1 MILFAVG
8 EGREKGYKNPSRASI
23 IARAC
28 LARGMDVSF
37 ICADQEV
44 YDQLRRRGFSRIHL
58 CAYDC
63 MVKESASRR
72 PPILVWDADR
82 PLTHKEATHL
92 HRRDVFVIEFDAP
105 EGMSFADEVVNGFEP
120 VLRGATGRKYRLTGP
135 DHVVVDKSFSDAKEW
150 RRASSFLHNQP
161 DLFVCFSGEHGE
173 QLLRSTLAVLTD
185 IPACRSI
192 QIRAVACHD
201 GNGAVSIQREFA
213 GFRNLQIYRETDAV
227 LKAQLMRFSLL
238 GIVSF
243 GPVLAEAIAAELP
256 VFLINGTRADGERA
270 EEALRTIFA
279 GIGKTFGY
287 APEIDWEAFRR
298 ELEHLMGRPREIER
312 MQMSAARMVDG
323 QGAQRI
329 VRYMQNYMESRAK
342 GQGLWFQRE
351 ESRSVIHLSR

>member
-8 EGREKGYKNPSRASI
+8 EGRERGYRNPSRASI

-37 ICADQEV
+37 ICAGQEV
-44 YDQLRRRGFSRIHL
+44 YDQLLRRGLSHIQL

-63 MVKESASRR
+63 MVKESASRK
-72 PPILVWDADR
+72 PPILVWDAAR
-82 PLTHKEATHL
+82 PLTQKETSHL
-92 HRRDVFVIEFDAP
+92 HRRGVFIIEFDGSA
-105 EGMSFADEVVNGFEP
+105 GMSFADEVVNGFEP
-120 VLRGATGRKYRLTGP
+120 VLHSATGRTYQLTGP
-135 DHVVVDKSFSDAKEW
+135 DHIVVDKSFSDAKEW
-150 RRASSFLHNQP
+150 RRAASFFHNQQ

-192 QIRAVACHD
+192 QIRAVACLD
-201 GNGAVSIQREFA
+201 SSRAVSIQREFA
-213 GFRNLQIYRETDAV
+213 GFKNLQIYREADAA
-227 LKAQLMRFSLL
+227 LKAQLMRFSRL
-238 GIVSF
+238 GIVAF
-243 GPVLAEAIAAELP
+243 GPVLAEAMAAELP

-270 EEALRTIFA
+270 DEALKSIFA

-298 ELEHLMGRPREIER
+298 ELEHLLERPRDIER
-312 MQMSAARMVDG
+312 MQMKAARMVDG

-329 VRYMQNYMESRAK
+329 ARYIQSYMENRTK
-342 GQGLWFQRE
+342 VQGSWLQGN
-351 ESRSVIHLSR
+351 ESRGVIPLSR